1 MPRSR
6 SVLVLSGFTRRRR
19 EGSTESGNTTHR
31 APAGMDPTAVPLAA
45 SLTNSSPLSAPPI
58 DALESPTARPMRSS
72 GSPTTGGGARDGRGQ
87 AAVAISARLVS
98 ACFGECRIKLLDG
111 EVDIGVGVRGRDEA
125 GLEGG
130 RREEHTPRER
140 GLVPVREQRGV
151 GSLRVGVVPNGAFRE
166 IDAPHRPRMS
176 DCDY

>member
-31 APAGMDPTAVPLAA
+31 TPAGMDPTAVPLAA
-45 SLTNSSPLSAPPI
+45 SLTNSSPLSGPPI

-72 GSPTTGGGARDGRGQ
+72 GSPAGDGARDGRGQ

-98 ACFGECRIKLLDG
+98 AGFGQCRIKLLDG

-151 GSLRVGVVPNGAFRE
+151 GSLRVDVVP
-166 IDAPHRPRMS
+166 
-176 DCDY
+176 